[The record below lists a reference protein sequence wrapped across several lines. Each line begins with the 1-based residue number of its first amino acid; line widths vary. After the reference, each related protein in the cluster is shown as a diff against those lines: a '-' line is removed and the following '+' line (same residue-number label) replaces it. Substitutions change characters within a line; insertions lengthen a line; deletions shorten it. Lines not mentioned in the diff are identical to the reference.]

1 MKKLILVVVLFG
13 VLLVGFGTPANAGFS
28 VDFGF
33 GFAPAPPPVVVPP
46 PAYYPYGYPAPAP
59 YYYPAPRYYA
69 PRYYAP
75 PPVAFGFRFGDRGWH
90 GGRHAGHYW
99 R

>member
-1 MKKLILVVVLFG
+1 VKKLTLIVALFG
-13 VLLVGFGTPANAGFS
+13 MLLVGFSTAANAGFS
-28 VDFGF
+28 LDFGF
-33 GFAPAPPPVVVPP
+33 GIAPAPPPVVVLP

-59 YYYPAPRYYA
+59 YYPAPRYYA

-75 PPVAFGFRFGDRGWH
+75 PPVTFDFRFGDRGWR
-90 GGRHAGHYW
+90 GRHPGHHW